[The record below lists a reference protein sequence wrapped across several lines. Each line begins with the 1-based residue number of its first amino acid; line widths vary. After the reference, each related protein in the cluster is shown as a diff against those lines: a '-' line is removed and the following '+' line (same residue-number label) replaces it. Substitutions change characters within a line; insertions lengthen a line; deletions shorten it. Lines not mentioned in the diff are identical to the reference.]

1 MLLEASHDSGLIILS
16 LIISVWGVYSSLG
29 VMGNVFALQGG
40 ARMRALLSAA
50 VLMGVSIWTVHFV
63 GVLSHTLPTLTVYL
77 PSYVFLSLLVT
88 LFVSV
93 VATYLMVLQRGPRVL
108 LLAGAVLGG
117 AIAVMYLTG
126 VMALKVS
133 GLIEYKMS
141 VILISLAI
149 ALAAS
154 ITGLYLMSQ
163 HIHLVRQG
171 KGEKNRHLQA
181 SLVLGLGIAVAHYT
195 ALSGTT
201 VTVTGGA
208 HLIDSLDGVI
218 TRSELTLWVVFVVG
232 TTIAIISFLLRN
244 IKFNAMTLGVGVNY
258 WLVGIGVFGIS
269 LMVLGQW
276 FVANSFQKE
285 SSLAQVGYR
294 IQSDLAQM
302 RYMQE
307 VANGEPYRLANWLER
322 VDDIA
327 HSIDVVMN
335 LDGVVT
341 TKEDEQ
347 LRKELWAISTLVAR
361 LSTTFSA
368 EAKGEP
374 ASFVKGVETEKT
386 LSALHLLSEDL
397 LANSLLMAQHNQR
410 LLSFINGANTIWF
423 LLVFG
428 SVIAVMRRREQQL
441 SWVNTEMKEALHE
454 LQRQK
459 YAIDQHAI
467 VAMTD
472 PSGAI
477 TYVNDKFCQISQ
489 YSEEELLGANH
500 QILNSGLHS
509 QTFWQDMW
517 QTIGAG
523 KVWQGDIRNRNK
535 SGEYYWVNTT
545 IVPFMGSNNL
555 PERYLSMRTDISRSK
570 QAEMELREK
579 EYWMNSLIQA
589 LPDEALLQ
597 DVDTRWLIANDILLR
612 NLGLS
617 GDEYQGLTT
626 KQLVEKSDILK
637 QRVLIDGE
645 GEQVWERDDITHWEL
660 EYPTSQGNAVFEV
673 VNVPLFNEDGSRK
686 GGVRVASDISARKR
700 VEEENQM
707 LASAI
712 FQAEEGMFIADAQGQ
727 LEYVN
732 PAYEET
738 LSSEGDIIGTQLPLL
753 NSECSGSE
761 FSEMLWDALT
771 RGESWSGRYEWHCS
785 KDKNERNFMVSLSP
799 VVTVKGM
806 RFVGLLRDVT
816 DEQNL
821 ENQLQQA
828 QKMESIGRLAG
839 GIAHDFNNI
848 LTAIIGYS
856 DLVQDDLP
864 VGSDA
869 YSNMLEIRTASQRA
883 KELVK
888 QILSFS
894 RQSYNE
900 RQIFDAETV
909 VKEAVRLIRTSSP
922 ATITIEEQYAGISM
936 MVEMDPTQL
945 HQIIMNLCVNA
956 MQAMDEKGRLVIA
969 TRQCSAS
976 ELDISELRAGELG
989 CYLHL
994 SVADNGPGVP
1004 EKLHSKIFEPFFTT
1018 KEVGSGT
1025 GMGLAAV
1032 HGIVNN
1038 NQGVIRLRDSSE
1050 SGACFDIYLPLASH
1064 QQPEK
1069 LVAPAPAPAPATKSK
1084 AKRTV
1089 HAGTVLYVDDEV
1101 ALTNVIQL
1109 FLTSQGF
1116 DVDVVN
1122 DPLDALKMIVAAPEK
1137 YDVVVSDQL
1146 MPNMRGDQ
1154 LVEEVLNISPGMP
1167 FVLCSGYSDSVNLE
1181 RAKEKGVR
1189 EVLQKPVDF
1198 RSFSE
1203 LLKGIVINRR
1213 SEA

>member
-16 LIISVWGVYSSLG
+16 LIIAVWGVYSSLG
-29 VMGNVFALQGG
+29 VMGNVFSLRGG
-40 ARMRALLSAA
+40 ERIRALLSAA

-63 GVLSHTLPTLTVYL
+63 GLLSHTLPTLTVYL
-77 PSYVFLSLLVT
+77 PSYIFLSLLAT

-93 VATYLMVLQRGPRVL
+93 VAIYLMVLQRGYWL
-108 LLAGAVLGG
+108 LFAGVVLGV
-117 AIAVMYLTG
+117 AIAVMHLTG
-126 VMALKVS
+126 MLALKVS
-133 GLIEYKMS
+133 GVIEYEMS
-141 VILISLAI
+141 TILLSLAI

-154 ITGLYLMSQ
+154 IYGFYLISQ
-163 HIHLVRQG
+163 HIDLVRQG

-181 SLVLGLGIAVAHYT
+181 SLVLGLGIAAAHYI
-195 ALSGTT
+195 AMSGAT
-201 VTVTGGA
+201 VTAIEGVY
-208 HLIDSLDGVI
+208 LIDSFEGVI
-218 TRSELTLWVVFVVG
+218 TRSELTLLVVFVVG
-232 TTIAIISFLLRN
+232 STIAAISFLLRN
-244 IKFNAMTLGVGVNY
+244 IKFNVMTLGVGVNY

-307 VANGEPYRLANWLER
+307 VANGEPYRLADWLER

-327 HSIDVVMN
+327 HSIDIAMNLEGVVM
-335 LDGVVT
+335 
-341 TKEDEQ
+341 TKEDEH
-347 LRKELWAISTLVAR
+347 LRKELREISTLVA
-361 LSTTFSA
+361 LLTTTFSK
-368 EAKGEP
+368 EAKDKS

-386 LSALHLLSEDL
+386 LRALHLLSEDL
-397 LANSLLMAQHNQR
+397 LTDSLLMVQHNQR
-410 LLSFINGANTIWF
+410 LLSFINGANIIWF

-441 SWVNTEMKEALHE
+441 CSVNTEMQAALHE
-454 LQRQK
+454 LKRQK

-472 PSGAI
+472 PSGTI
-477 TYVNDKFCQISQ
+477 TYVNEKFCKISQ
-489 YSEEELLGANH
+489 YSEEELLGVNH
-500 QILNSGLHS
+500 RILNSGFHP
-509 QTFWQDMW
+509 QAFWQDMW

-523 KVWQGDIRNRNK
+523 NVWQGDVRNRNK

-545 IVPFMGSNNL
+545 IVPFMGSDNL
-555 PERYLSMRTDISRSK
+555 PERYLSIRTDISRSK

-579 EYWMNSLIQA
+579 EHWMNALIQA

-617 GDEYQGLTT
+617 GDAYQGLTT
-626 KQLVEKSDILK
+626 QQLAEKSDILK

-645 GEQVWERDDITHWEL
+645 GEQVWEHHDTTHWEL
-660 EYPTSQGNAVFEV
+660 EYPTLQGNAVFEV

-700 VEEENQM
+700 MEEENQM

-712 FQAEEGMFIADAQGQ
+712 FQAEEGMFIADAQGA

-732 PAYEET
+732 PAYEEIV
-738 LSSEGDIIGTQLPLL
+738 SSEGDSIGTQLPLL
-753 NSECSGSE
+753 NPECSGSE

-771 RGESWSGRYEWHCS
+771 RGESWSGRYEWHCNNE
-785 KDKNERNFMVSLSP
+785 KDERNFMVSLSP
-799 VVTVKGM
+799 VVMVKGM

-816 DEQNL
+816 DERNL
-821 ENQLQQA
+821 ESQLQQA

-864 VGSDA
+864 MGSDA
-869 YSNMLEIRTASQRA
+869 YSNMLEIQTASQRA

-922 ATITIEEQYAGISM
+922 ATITIEEQYAGIAM

-945 HQIIMNLCVNA
+945 HQVIMNLCVNA

-976 ELDISELRAGELG
+976 ELETSELPAGEVG
-989 CYLHL
+989 YYLHL

-1004 EKLHSKIFEPFFTT
+1004 EALHSKIFEPFFTT

-1032 HGIVNN
+1032 HGIVSNN
-1038 NQGVIRLRDSSE
+1038 RGVIRLRNSPE
-1050 SGACFDIYLPLASH
+1050 GGACFDIYLPLASH
-1064 QQPEK
+1064 QQPEEP
-1069 LVAPAPAPAPATKSK
+1069 VTPTPITKEKST
-1084 AKRTV
+1084 AHV
-1089 HAGTVLYVDDEV
+1089 GTVLYVDDEV
-1101 ALTNVIQL
+1101 ALTKVIQL

-1116 DVDVVN
+1116 DVDVAN
-1122 DPLDALKMIVAAPEK
+1122 DPLDALEMIVAAPKK

-1154 LVEEVLNISPGMP
+1154 LAEEVLNLSPGMP
-1167 FVLCSGYSDSVNLE
+1167 FILCSGYSDAVNLE

-1198 RSFSE
+1198 KSFST
-1203 LLKGIVINRR
+1203 LLKGIVLNRN

>member
-16 LIISVWGVYSSLG
+16 LIISVWGLYSSLG
-29 VMGNVFALQGG
+29 VMGNVFSLRGG
-40 ARMRALLSAA
+40 ERARALISAA

-77 PSYVFLSLLVT
+77 PSYIFLSLLVT
-88 LFVSV
+88 LVISV
-93 VATYLMVLQRGPRVL
+93 VATYLMVLQRGYLVL
-108 LLAGAVLGG
+108 LLAGVVLGF
-117 AIAVMYLTG
+117 AIAAMHLTG
-126 VMALKVS
+126 MMALKVS
-133 GLIEYKMS
+133 GLIEYEMPA
-141 VILISLAI
+141 IFLSLAI
-149 ALAAS
+149 ALVAS
-154 ITGLYLMSQ
+154 IFGLYLMCQ
-163 HIHLVRQG
+163 HVDLVRQG

-181 SLVLGLGIAVAHYT
+181 SLVLGLGIALAHYI
-195 ALSGTT
+195 AMSGTT
-201 VTVTGGA
+201 VTAVEGG
-208 HLIDSLDGVI
+208 HLIDSLEGVI
-218 TRSELTLWVVFVVG
+218 TRSELTLLVVFIVG
-232 TTIAIISFLLRN
+232 VTIATISFLLRN

-307 VANGEPYRLANWLER
+307 VANGEPYRLADWLER

-327 HSIDVVMN
+327 YSIDVVMN

-341 TKEDEQ
+341 TKEDEH
-347 LRKELWAISTLVAR
+347 LRKELREITTLVA
-361 LSTTFSA
+361 LLTTTFSK
-368 EAKGEP
+368 EAKDEP

-386 LSALHLLSEDL
+386 LRALHLLSEDL
-397 LANSLLMAQHNQR
+397 LADSLLMAQHNQR
-410 LLSFINGANTIWF
+410 LLSFINGANIIWF

-441 SWVNTEMKEALHE
+441 SSVNEEMKEALHE
-454 LQRQK
+454 LQRQT
-459 YAIDQHAI
+459 YAMDQHAI

-472 PSGAI
+472 PAGVI
-477 TYVNDKFCQISQ
+477 TAVNDKFCQISQ
-489 YSEEELLGANH
+489 YSEEELLGVNH
-500 QILNSGLHS
+500 RILNSGLHS
-509 QTFWQDMW
+509 QAFWQAMW
-517 QTIGAG
+517 QTIEAG

-545 IVPFMGSNNL
+545 IVPFMGSNNR
-555 PERYLSMRTDISRSK
+555 PERYLSMRTDITRSK

-617 GDEYQGLTT
+617 GDAYQGLTT
-626 KQLVEKSDILK
+626 KQLAEKSDILK

-645 GEQVWERDDITHWEL
+645 GEQVWERDDVTHWEL

-686 GGVRVASDISARKR
+686 GGVRVASDISARKQ

-712 FQAEEGMFIADAQGQ
+712 FQADEGMFIADAQGQ

-732 PAYEET
+732 PAYEEI
-738 LSSEGDIIGTQLPLL
+738 LPSEGDSIGSQLPLL

-771 RGESWSGRYEWHCS
+771 RGESWSGRYEWRCS
-785 KDKNERNFMVSLSP
+785 DDEKGEHNFMVSLSP

-821 ENQLQQA
+821 ESQLQQA

-864 VGSDA
+864 MGSDA
-869 YSNMLEIRTASQRA
+869 HNNMLEIQTASQRA

-936 MVEMDPTQL
+936 MLEMDPTQL

-956 MQAMDEKGRLVIA
+956 MQAMDEKGRLLIV
-969 TRQCSAS
+969 TRRCSAS
-976 ELDISELRAGELG
+976 ELENSEQHEGEIG
-989 CYLHL
+989 DYLHL

-1004 EKLHSKIFEPFFTT
+1004 EKLHAKIFEPFFTT

-1032 HGIVNN
+1032 HGIVSNN
-1038 NQGVIRLRDSSE
+1038 RGTIRLRNLPE
-1050 SGACFDIYLPLASH
+1050 GGACFDVYLPLAGH
-1064 QQPEK
+1064 QRPERPA
-1069 LVAPAPAPAPATKSK
+1069 APAPAPAKDKTKS
-1084 AKRTV
+1084 AV
-1089 HAGTVLYVDDEV
+1089 HVGTVLYVDDEV
-1101 ALTNVIQL
+1101 ALTNVIKL

-1116 DVDVVN
+1116 EVDVAN

-1137 YDVVVSDQL
+1137 YDVIVSDQL

-1154 LVEEVLNISPGMP
+1154 LAEEVLNLSPGMP

-1203 LLKGIVINRR
+1203 LLKGMVLNRR